1 MSKKKRVQQ
10 TVRKVTKKKEEG
22 YGFDGAYRSI
32 MSGKDAD
39 NQTKYPFDGAYQ
51 RIWRAP
57 NTIMKE

>member
-1 MSKKKRVQQ
+1 MKKRVQQ
-10 TVRKVTKKKEEG
+10 TGARKSTKKKEEG
-22 YGFDGAYRSI
+22 YGFDGAYNSI
-32 MSGKDAD
+32 MSGNDAK